1 MIMKRY
7 LSMAALA
14 VLAFVSCSNPIEE
27 YIHNELPANIWR
39 IQVKSKIDEEAS
51 RTMSVL
57 NSAAADSISLT
68 NKRIASIQAEGREY
82 WFSGGDP
89 GPYLARINSLQA
101 GLKKFKSNQKSITD
115 KLSEEFKTCAS
126 EYYEPSV
133 LQNVEKVSDEEL
145 CRSLLP
151 SPKKFVAPADTM
163 PRSLVNRIV
172 DNIISSNE
180 VPKVAS
186 VEYNKKIKEWRIR
199 FDGTETVVLKAYKR
213 EDGTYDYEYDFER
226 NKFPSSYGYE
236 ESSTISQD
244 DDWDEILDAYES
256 YVNNYISCVKKA
268 ANGDIS
274 ALTDMAEMLESAE
287 SFGDKLDN
295 ASSDLSSSQ
304 MSRYIKITS
313 KLASAAADMSY

>member
-1 MIMKRY
+1 MKRY

-39 IQVKSKIDEEAS
+39 IQIKSKIDEEAS
-51 RTMSVL
+51 RTISVL

-82 WFSGGDP
+82 CYRGNISDVEAC
-89 GPYLARINSLQA
+89 LARINSLKA
-101 GLKKFKSNQKSITD
+101 GLNKFKSNQKSITD

-163 PRSLVNRIV
+163 PKSLANRLV
-172 DNIISSNE
+172 DNIISSHE

-186 VEYNKKIKEWRIR
+186 IEYNKKIKEWRIR
-199 FDGTETVVLKAYKR
+199 FDGAETVVLKAYKR

-244 DDWDEILDAYES
+244 DDWDEILDEYES
-256 YVNNYISCVKKA
+256 YVNNYISYVKKA

-274 ALTDMAEMLESAE
+274 ALADMAEMLESAE